1 MQDYFTPND
10 KVVALI
16 IWTLSKMICFLREK
30 DKLVT
35 LKMVME
41 QINKIGFK
49 DKLEQYVINSNKE
62 EIITEIEKLKQII

>member
-49 DKLEQYVINSNKE
+49 DKQFIKFLSDDVTVE
-62 EIITEIEKLKQII
+62 E